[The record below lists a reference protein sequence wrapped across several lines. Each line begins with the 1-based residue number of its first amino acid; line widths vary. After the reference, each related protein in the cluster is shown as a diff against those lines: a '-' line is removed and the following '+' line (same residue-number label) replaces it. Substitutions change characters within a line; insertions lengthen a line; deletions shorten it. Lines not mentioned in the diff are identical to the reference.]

1 MTATVTAPGAGR
13 GTLSSATWVVTGLT
27 LRQTWRGAVVVI
39 ALAALMSAVAVGAYR
54 TAVASPSDAAALAAL
69 AENPA
74 IRTLFGEPVALHDAG
89 GFAVWRTGTV
99 LSVLLAVWGLLAAT
113 RITRGEEDAGRWDVL
128 LAGRVPVRKVVTRHL
143 ATLVAWTLLAG
154 VAAFTGLV
162 VAGATAHGAMAHATG
177 LALCGVFSASVGV
190 LTSQVFAARSAAS
203 GAAVAVLG
211 VGMLLKML
219 GDGIAALEWLRW
231 FTPFGMAALARPY
244 DGDHMGP
251 LAVLGAV
258 CVLPAVA
265 ALATAGRRDIRGGL
279 LPSPSGRAP
288 RTVLL
293 GSPQAFAVRRLLRPL
308 AAWSVG
314 IGTYFLLIGVL
325 AVSMTAFLAANP
337 RFAELA
343 EQSGFGGLVTVE
355 GYVAALFALL
365 AVPVGAFAAVRLA
378 GLAQDE
384 TSRRL
389 TLLLAQPISRVR
401 VLAAEV
407 TASAGGAVVL
417 TTVAGLATWAGTMTV
432 GAGLGLLDALS
443 GAWNVLPVVFL
454 CLGSGALALAWAP
467 RAVGFVG
474 CVPAAGGF
482 LLNVF
487 ADSWGWP
494 TWVGQVSPFAHL
506 AAVPGAPVG
515 WFAAMMMTAVGVL
528 AMVVGAAGY
537 QQRDLRV

>member
-1 MTATVTAPGAGR
+1 M
-13 GTLSSATWVVTGLT
+13 
-27 LRQTWRGAVVVI
+27 
-39 ALAALMSAVAVGAYR
+39 
-54 TAVASPSDAAALAAL
+54 
-69 AENPA
+69 
-74 IRTLFGEPVALHDAG
+74 
-89 GFAVWRTGTV
+89 
-99 LSVLLAVWGLLAAT
+99 
-113 RITRGEEDAGRWDVL
+113 
-128 LAGRVPVRKVVTRHL
+128 TRHL

-162 VAGATAHGAMAHATG
+162 VAGATAHGAMAHAAG

-211 VGMLLKML
+211 VGLLLKMV

-265 ALATAGRRDIRGGL
+265 ALAAAGRRDVRGGL

-325 AVSMTAFLAANP
+325 AVSMTAFLADNP

-365 AVPVGAFAAVRLA
+365 AVPVGAFVTVRLA

-454 CLGSGALALAWAP
+454 CLGSGALALAWVP

-537 QQRDLRV
+537 QQRDLRL

>member
-1 MTATVTAPGAGR
+1 M
-13 GTLSSATWVVTGLT
+13 
-27 LRQTWRGAVVVI
+27 I
-39 ALAALMSAVAVGAYR
+39 ALAALMSAVAAGAYR

-99 LSVLLAVWGLLAAT
+99 LSVLLAVWGVLAAT
-113 RITRGEEDAGRWDVL
+113 RIARGEEDAGRWDVL
-128 LAGRVPVRKVVTRHL
+128 LAGRVPIRNVVAHHL

-162 VAGATAHGAMAHATG
+162 ASGAPAGGAAAHATG
-177 LALCGVFSASVGV
+177 LALCGVFAASMGV

-203 GAAVAVLG
+203 GAALAVLG
-211 VGMLLKML
+211 AGMLLKMV
-219 GDGIAALEWLRW
+219 GDGIASLEWLRW

-251 LAVLGAV
+251 LAVLGSV
-258 CVLPAVA
+258 CVLLAVA
-265 ALATAGRRDIRGGL
+265 AVATAGRRDVRGSL

-288 RTVLL
+288 RRVLL
-293 GSPQAFAVRRLLRPL
+293 GSTQAFAVRRLLRPL

-325 AVSMTAFLAANP
+325 AVSMTTFLTANP

-343 EQSGFGGLVTVE
+343 ARAGFGGLVTVE
-355 GYVAALFALL
+355 GYVAALFVLL
-365 AVPVGAFAAVRLA
+365 PVPVGAFVAVRLG

-389 TLLLAQPISRVR
+389 TLLLAQPVSRVR
-401 VLAAEV
+401 VLTAEV
-407 TASAGGAVVL
+407 TAAIGGAVVL

-432 GAGLGLLDALS
+432 GAGLGLFAALS

-467 RAVGFVG
+467 RSVAFVG

-494 TWVGQVSPFAHL
+494 TWIGQVSPFAHV
-506 AAVPGAPVG
+506 AAVPDTPVG
-515 WFAAMMMTAVGVL
+515 WLAVMTMTAVGVL
-528 AMVVGAAGY
+528 AMVVGAVGY
-537 QQRDLRV
+537 RQRDLRV